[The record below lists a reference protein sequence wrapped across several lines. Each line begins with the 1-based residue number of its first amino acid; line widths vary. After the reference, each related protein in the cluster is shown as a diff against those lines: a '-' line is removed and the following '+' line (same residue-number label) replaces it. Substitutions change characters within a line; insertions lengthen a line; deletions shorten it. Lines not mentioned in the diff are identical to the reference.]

1 MRKQVRYACIEL
13 LYHAIT
19 LEKECL
25 ILWEGYG
32 NEDASWVATAEVTTD
47 ALRWMSFNLVLQINV
62 YIYSYL
68 QYILQSITYK
78 ADYIRKHCTIY
89 TCHK

>member
-19 LEKECL
+19 QEKECL

-32 NEDASWVATAEVTTD
+32 NEDASWVSTAEVTTD
-47 ALRWMSFNLVLQINV
+47 ALRWMCIIIC
-62 YIYSYL
+62 YIYSLLLTVHTTIHYL
-68 QYILQSITYK
+68 QGRLY
-78 ADYIRKHCTIY
+78 
-89 TCHK
+89 

>member
-19 LEKECL
+19 QEKECL

-47 ALRWMSFNLVLQINV
+47 ALRWMCFNLVLQINV
-62 YIYSYL
+62 YINLLLLTVHTTIHYL
-68 QYILQSITYK
+68 QGRLY
-78 ADYIRKHCTIY
+78 
-89 TCHK
+89 